1 MDEKHAVDGTD
12 PVSEALGSLDAARHV
27 ANLTGMSADAAR
39 TYAAF
44 HSGRW
49 ALEHRD
55 EERRAA

>member
-1 MDEKHAVDGTD
+1 MDEKRAEDGKD
-12 PVSEALGSLDAARHV
+12 PVTDALGSVDAARHV

-49 ALEHRD
+49 ALEHNED
-55 EERRAA
+55 GRRAA